1 MRFLSDREGAFLAG
15 AHLAGALLDRAHLA
29 GAIGRTIE
37 QLAAANT
44 LRGVYLDPP
53 LREQLERERPEL
65 FDRL

>member
-1 MRFLSDREGAFLAG
+1 MATARERFLLA
-15 AHLAGALLDRAHLA
+15 LIWAGALLDRAHLA

-65 FDRL
+65 FGRL